1 MCGIAGYVG
10 MNDPPLLTRMADR
23 MAHRGPDDSG
33 TWWNSNEG
41 VGLAHRRLSII
52 DTSPAGHQ
60 PMTIDGGRLWIA
72 FNGEI
77 YNFLEHRRRLE
88 SDGVVFQSR
97 TDTEVLLHLY
107 REHGKRAL
115 ALLDGMFAIAVW
127 DAERRSLFLARD
139 HAGVKPL
146 YYTQAG
152 PALIFASEIKAL
164 LASAIVRNE
173 LNAEV
178 LAEYLT
184 FLWVPGEATMLRGIK
199 KLPAGHALT
208 WQDGRVS
215 VERWFD
221 FEYCPVEG
229 RTEQEWVEATR
240 STFRSAV
247 RRQMVADVPLGAF
260 LSGGLDSSS
269 IVATMRQEFPQRPI
283 KAYTARSTASK
294 VVAEQGEDDF
304 PHAQRV
310 ARELDVDLHV
320 VDIQPDVVQLLPK
333 MVFHLDEPDADPAV
347 FPSYLI
353 ARLARQDG
361 TTVLLSGTGGDEVF
375 FGYRS
380 HQAVAF
386 AESLGRLRRPAG
398 ALCVGAAK
406 ALEFFGGA
414 QHRLVRR
421 LGKLSAGLLAPD
433 RLSRHVAVVQWSSES
448 DRVQLLGPGRS
459 QAEPARALL
468 PLDGSFRGTG
478 ALNYHSHLLVGSF
491 LAAHNFLYT
500 DKSSMAVSLE
510 VRVPFMDLELM
521 RLAASMPEDMKLR
534 GRVTKYALKEAMSGM
549 LPNQVIHRSKTGF
562 GAPLRHWIRAELRP
576 LVDDLLAPDV
586 IQRRGLMQPKEVRR
600 LIADNETGAADNA
613 YEIYALLTL
622 ELWMQTFID
631 RRAEGPVA

>member
-1 MCGIAGYVG
+1 M
-10 MNDPPLLTRMADR
+10 P
-23 MAHRGPDDSG
+23 
-33 TWWNSNEG
+33 NSEA
-41 VGLAHRRLSII
+41 VFSH
-52 DTSPAGHQ
+52 
-60 PMTIDGGRLWIA
+60 
-72 FNGEI
+72 EI
-77 YNFLEHRRRLE
+77 
-88 SDGVVFQSR
+88 
-97 TDTEVLLHLY
+97 
-107 REHGKRAL
+107 
-115 ALLDGMFAIAVW
+115 MP
-127 DAERRSLFLARD
+127 
-139 HAGVKPL
+139 GVKPL
-146 YYTQAG
+146 YYTNVG
-152 PALIFASEIKAL
+152 HGLIFASEIKAL
-164 LASAIVRNE
+164 LASPIVRNE

-178 LAEYLT
+178 LADYLT
-184 FLWVPGEATMLRGIK
+184 FLWVPGEATMLRGIN
-199 KLPAGHALT
+199 KLPAGHSLT
-208 WQDGRVS
+208 WQDGRMS

-221 FEYCPVEG
+221 LEYCPIEG
-229 RTEQEWVEATR
+229 RTEDEWVEATR

-269 IVATMRQEFPQRPI
+269 IVAAMRQEFPQRPI
-283 KAYTARSTASK
+283 KVYTARSTAAD
-294 VVAEQGEDDF
+294 VQAEQGEDDF

-310 ARELDVDLHV
+310 ARELDVDLQV

-380 HQAVAF
+380 HQALAF
-386 AESLGRLRRPAG
+386 AESLGLFRRPAG
-398 ALCVGAAK
+398 ALCAGAAVAVK
-406 ALEFFGGA
+406 AVGGA
-414 QHRLVRR
+414 QHRLARR

-433 RLSRHVAVVQWSSES
+433 RLYRHVAVVQWSSED
-448 DRVQLLGPGRS
+448 DRVRLLGPERVRNDPS
-459 QAEPARALL
+459 RALL
-468 PLDGSFRGTG
+468 PLDGSFLGTG

-500 DKSSMAVSLE
+500 DKSSMAASLE

-534 GRVTKYALKEAMSGM
+534 GRITKYALKEAMSGL

-562 GAPLRHWIRAELRP
+562 GAPLRHWMRAELRP
-576 LVDDLLAPDV
+576 LVEDLLAPDV
-586 IQRRGLMQPKEVRR
+586 IQRRGLMQPNEVRR
-600 LIADNETGAADNA
+600 LVAENDAGVADHA

-631 RRAEGPVA
+631 RRADGPVA